1 VSRLISARAPRH
13 SWAAPLVA
21 IALTFASAA
30 GLSWAVYRT
39 VWDQAEA
46 SHALVRLS
54 LLSGEIARLDEALTA
69 SARLSAAS
77 GDLTWEARYNADVP
91 RLDTAIHE
99 AMALADSPQAKAAL
113 ARTATSN
120 LRLIDLETAGF
131 EAARAG
137 RLDQARALVLG
148 KRYQALKTDYSA
160 GLAEALQVARAAA
173 DRNTRAAE
181 RRLQVLLFV
190 GAGALLAIAALW
202 LVILHA
208 ETRRVEA
215 LKAWRDLRDL
225 DRRKTEEGRELAAA
239 RDAAESANRA
249 KSEFLANMSHE
260 LRTPLNG
267 VLGVAGALSRTAL
280 TPTQREMADLI
291 TDSAKTLE
299 AILSDI
305 LDLSK
310 IEAGRLS
317 IEEAPFDLAAE
328 VGSICDLMR
337 TRAEERGLAFEL
349 RLDPATAGGFVGDA
363 LRLKQVIANL
373 LSNALKFTA
382 KGSVR
387 LAVEVTEAAAGEP
400 QVRFSVS
407 DTGIGFDEA
416 AAGRL
421 FDRFAQADGSI
432 TRRFGGTGLGLAITQ
447 SLVEMMGGTITATS
461 RPGFGSTFTVEV
473 PLCRGCAPRQAAA
486 PATPM
491 GDQRGLRILLAED
504 HVVNQRVVDLILQP
518 HGVDLTIV
526 DDGAQAVA
534 AVESASF
541 DLILMDMQMPVMD
554 GLTAVAAI
562 RRLEQD
568 RGAKRTPIAMLSAN
582 AMDEHRKASLACG
595 ADVHIAKPFSPETL
609 IAQIQD
615 LLDGAA
621 GGDAEAL
628 DAVA

>member
-1 VSRLISARAPRH
+1 MPRPVFVRPSSHSRT
-13 SWAAPLVA
+13 APLIA
-21 IALTFASAA
+21 IALTLATAV

-39 VWDQAEA
+39 VWAEA
-46 SHALVRLS
+46 EAGHNLVRLS
-54 LLSGEIARLDEALTA
+54 LLSGEISRLDEALTA
-69 SARLSAAS
+69 SARLSATS
-77 GDLTWEARYNADVP
+77 GDLSWEARYKADVP
-91 RLDTAIHE
+91 RLDAAIRE
-99 AMALADSPQAKAAL
+99 AMERAKSPQAKAAL

-120 LRLIDLETAGF
+120 LRLIELETAGF
-131 EAARAG
+131 DAARAG
-137 RLDQARALVLG
+137 RPDRARAFVLG
-148 KRYQALKTDYSA
+148 ARYRALKAEYSA
-160 GLAEALQVARAAA
+160 GLAEALREALATA
-173 DRNTRAAE
+173 DRHSNETKD
-181 RRLQVLLFV
+181 RLLVLLLA
-190 GAGALLAIAALW
+190 GAGALLAIAVLW
-202 LVILHA
+202 LVILRN

-239 RDAAESANRA
+239 RDAAESANLA

-267 VLGVAGALSRTAL
+267 VLGVAGALSRTSL
-280 TPTQREMADLI
+280 TAKQREMADLI
-291 TDSAKTLE
+291 SDSARTLE

-317 IEEAPFDLAAE
+317 IEEAPFDLAGE

-337 TRAEERGLAFEL
+337 MRAEERGLAFEL
-349 RLDPATAGGFVGDA
+349 RIDPAAAGGFIGDA

-373 LSNALKFTA
+373 LSNAFKFTTQ
-382 KGSVR
+382 GSVS
-387 LAVEVTEAAAGEP
+387 LAVEVVEAPDDGP
-400 QVRFSVS
+400 RVRFSVS
-407 DTGIGFDEA
+407 DTGIGFDA
-416 AAGRL
+416 AAGGRL

-447 SLVEMMGGTITATS
+447 SLVEMMGGTIAATS
-461 RPGFGSTFTVEV
+461 RPGVGSTFTVEV
-473 PLCRGCAPRQAAA
+473 PLRRSQAPRRAAA
-486 PATPM
+486 PAAPM

-518 HGVDLTIV
+518 QGVDLTIV
-526 DDGAQAVA
+526 GDGAQALA
-534 AVESASF
+534 AVESAAF

-562 RRLEQD
+562 RRLEAA
-568 RGAKRTPIAMLSAN
+568 RGGPRTPIAMLSAN

-595 ADVHIAKPFSPETL
+595 ADAHIAKPFSPETL

-615 LLDGAA
+615 LMER
-621 GGDAEAL
+621 AEVA
-628 DAVA
+628 DPEAVAS